1 MKVHTAQRLMTLKV
15 VYYGPGMSG
24 KTTNLRSLHGMF
36 GAGQRGALVQLD
48 TETERTLFFDYFP
61 VVIGEIRGF
70 RLKVDLFTVPGQ
82 SFYQTTRRVVLD
94 GADGIVFVADS
105 HPDREE
111 ANLLSREDMVAALTD
126 QGRDLQDVP
135 HVYQWNKRDV
145 RGAVPTHFLGKQLN
159 PEKAPAVE
167 AVAEQGIG
175 VQETHRLVLQGVI
188 ESIRNRSPRPPE
200 GPVHA

>member
-1 MKVHTAQRLMTLKV
+1 LRIHPTQRLMTLKV

-24 KTTNLRSLHGMF
+24 KTTNLRRLHGLF

-82 SFYQTTRRVVLD
+82 SFYQTTRRLVLD
-94 GADGIVFVADS
+94 GADGVVFVADS

-111 ANLLSREDMVAALTD
+111 ANVLSRDDMVTALAQANRGLD
-126 QGRDLQDVP
+126 QVP

-145 RGAVPTHFLGKQLN
+145 PGATPIKLMRRLLN
-159 PEKAPAVE
+159 PEGAPEVE
-167 AVAEQGIG
+167 AIAEEGVG
-175 VQETHRLVLQGVI
+175 VQETHRLALQGVI
-188 ESIRNRSPRPPE
+188 ESVRTRTQAGAAR
-200 GPVHA
+200 A

>member
-1 MKVHTAQRLMTLKV
+1 VKIHASQRLMTLKV
-15 VYYGPGMSG
+15 VYYGPGLSG
-24 KTTNLRSLHGMF
+24 KTTNLRQLHGKF

-82 SFYQTTRRVVLD
+82 SFYQTTRRLVLD

-111 ANLLSREDMVAALTD
+111 ANALSKDDMLKALTS
-126 QGRDLQDVP
+126 QGRTLDEVP

-145 RGAVPTHFLGKQLN
+145 PGALSTKLLRRLLN
-159 PEKAPAVE
+159 PEGAPEVE
-167 AVAEQGIG
+167 AVAETG
-175 VQETHRLVLQGVI
+175 VGVEETHRLVLERVI
-188 ESIRNRSPRPPE
+188 ESIRTRAAAGAAAR
-200 GPVHA
+200 A